1 MEVAIKEFLTTAGK
15 MEEDENLKE
24 ELSSWDIFLNGSRE
38 GRMMHQLQHPHVLGL
53 VGLAFQPLRLL
64 LELAPLG
71 DLKACIKPFVAANA
85 KLSITTLKAIMYQV
99 LCVPCNGGMYTAF
112 CNMYLYDIMYGT

>member
-1 MEVAIKEFLTTAGK
+1 MKEFLTMAGK
-15 MEEDENLKE
+15 MEDDIDLKE

-38 GRMMHQLQHPHVLGL
+38 ARMMHQLQHPHVLGL

-71 DLKACIKPFVAANA
+71 DLKACVRPFVAAGA
-85 KLSITTLKAIMYQV
+85 RLSRATLKVLMYQV
-99 LCVPCNGGMYTAF
+99 RHCVVE
-112 CNMYLYDIMYGT
+112 YLQGPILPEQV